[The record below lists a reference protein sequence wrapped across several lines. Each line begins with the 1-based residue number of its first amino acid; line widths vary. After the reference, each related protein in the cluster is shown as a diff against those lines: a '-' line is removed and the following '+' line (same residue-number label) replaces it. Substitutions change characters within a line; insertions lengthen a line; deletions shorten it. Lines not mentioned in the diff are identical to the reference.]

1 MSKSFGPIVFGSDNR
16 MNVLGRDIGK
26 DREYSEKTATEIDE
40 EMRKT
45 IKFHDE
51 KAKKLLRDNIEVLH
65 KIVEVLMKEETID
78 GSYIMKLL
86 KQDQSKV
93 ASVGG

>member
-1 MSKSFGPIVFGSDNR
+1 
-16 MNVLGRDIGK
+16 
-26 DREYSEKTATEIDE
+26 
-40 EMRKT
+40 MRKT

-51 KAKKLLRDNIEVLH
+51 KAKKLLRDNIDVLH

-86 KQDQSKV
+86 KKDWSTVKP
-93 ASVGG
+93 VGG

>member
-1 MSKSFGPIVFGSDNR
+1 
-16 MNVLGRDIGK
+16 
-26 DREYSEKTATEIDE
+26 
-40 EMRKT
+40 MRKI
-45 IKFHDE
+45 IKYHDE
-51 KAKKLLRDNIEVLH
+51 KAKKLLSDNIEVLH

>member
-1 MSKSFGPIVFGSDNR
+1 
-16 MNVLGRDIGK
+16 
-26 DREYSEKTATEIDE
+26 
-40 EMRKT
+40 MRKT

-51 KAKKLLRDNIEVLH
+51 KAKKLLRDNIKVLH

-86 KQDQSKV
+86 KQDQSTV
-93 ASVGG
+93 TPVGG

>member
-1 MSKSFGPIVFGSDNR
+1 MLS
-16 MNVLGRDIGK
+16 
-26 DREYSEKTATEIDE
+26 
-40 EMRKT
+40 
-45 IKFHDE
+45 
-51 KAKKLLRDNIEVLH
+51 DNIEVLH